1 MDRAVTRS
9 FEILECLARA
19 RQPIRLSDVAAATGL
34 QKSTVHRILGT
45 LCALGHARQDGNG
58 RYGPTLRAWELGA
71 GVVSAM
77 PIYQVASGFL
87 QALHRATAETVSL
100 TILSGDDVLY
110 LEKIVAARP
119 VRFHTR
125 VGSRAPAPLTASGK
139 AMLAF
144 RPDARSVVDRLA
156 AVRELDVPA
165 LMTELS
171 QVRQRGYALSGYSPG
186 VTSIGAA
193 VAAGGAPPSAALS
206 ISAPTERLTARKRE
220 AFIEAL
226 LETRA
231 RMTEALD
238 QA

>member
-45 LCALGHARQDGNG
+45 LCALGHARQDDSG
-58 RYGPTLRAWELGA
+58 RYGPTLRAA

-77 PIYQVASGFL
+77 PIYQVASGYL
-87 QALHRATAETVSL
+87 QALHRATSETVSL

-144 RPDARSVVDRLA
+144 RPDARSIADRLA
-156 AVRELDVPA
+156 AVRDLDVPA

-206 ISAPTERLTARKRE
+206 ISAPTDRLTARKRE
-220 AFIEAL
+220 AFVEAL

-238 QA
+238 QT